1 MVHEL
6 GEIFA
11 VGVVYSFAAVAVEAD
26 SEEGELV
33 AGQAHEKKSQLNDNH
48 ISSCNTHKKHTE
60 YAKTNTYCIMN

>member
-1 MVHEL
+1 MK
-6 GEIFA
+6 FP
-11 VGVVYSFAAVAVEAD
+11 
-26 SEEGELV
+26 EGELV